1 MYTIDE
7 SINEIDEL
15 EKIVNKIP
23 FTKNRNQPLSNKLS
37 RNKSQIYTSKEPI
50 NNTKTSKNNFYNFTL
65 SYKDGTKTKSVNMN
79 ESTGIDSTQD
89 IYNFNFKN
97 FKPGNLL
104 FEIFINLSEFDGN
117 KLDFFV
123 SYTNLC
129 SLLREVNIID
139 KILYT
144 KVIIE
149 QTDLDIILKKIQ
161 KNKNSSKKLNYKDF
175 VKFFSY
181 LVYEIDYFHFIEK
194 PQRTLNFN
202 INKFFGGYFKENKMS
217 FISLIYNFALN
228 VQQETNINEIMN
240 PIIPYIKNIFIKFSE
255 TSKENINILN
265 DNDNSNMA
273 ILKNKFKIIINIMK
287 YFGIFPVLVNLK
299 ELVVMFY
306 IQLDDNND
314 NVHLDVEEIESDFGI
329 SFKKF
334 CQLFFC
340 LCLYIKNKRNDILN
354 QYLYLLKEEN
364 KNTNFN
370 NELKYGLKEGIIRF
384 ILNIKNKNF
393 PQKNN
398 KNTLSKEK
406 FYNELENMK
415 TKDIDFLFR
424 IFESYSSHFDN
435 YLNYQISFSD
445 IIIFLKECGFL
456 MNNKNNVNSNLLL
469 ERKYYKAKNKI
480 KNNIS
485 NLKDSLHSL
494 DKYFN
499 FNNNCNKKNIS
510 ISNNYNNNTISLIDI
525 EIFYCK
531 VSKRADVNNR
541 LNFREFIKFLYL
553 FSDKLGFTSFNEF
566 LEYLF
571 NRKNNNLKIL
581 KQRNDELSQIN
592 LLYYEI
598 KSNEIINIIQEIS
611 PIINIYFIYFANRLN
626 KYVLTFDL
634 FIKIFTQFD
643 LYPNIISNN
652 ILRNIFYQL
661 YQINKKN
668 QEFKEGKGTKFFEEI
683 KEIGFEEI
691 LMAIGVITLYLKN
704 KSNLDEKQILLGIF
718 YKIAE
723 SKKLKLDLNL
733 NYNFP
738 DALKNKLIE
747 ISNFY
752 YGDSKPEEPEYK
764 SFLENPFL

>member
-23 FTKNRNQPLSNKLS
+23 FTKNRNKPSSNKLS
-37 RNKSQIYTSKEPI
+37 RNKSQIYTSKESS
-50 NNTKTSKNNFYNFTL
+50 NNAKTSKSNFYNFTL
-65 SYKDGTKTKSVNMN
+65 SYKDGIKTKSININ

-89 IYNFNFKN
+89 NYNFNFKK

-104 FEIFINLSEFDGN
+104 FEIFINLSEFDEN
-117 KLDFFV
+117 KFDFFV
-123 SYTNLC
+123 NYTNLC
-129 SLLREVNIID
+129 CLLREVNLID

-149 QTDLDIILKKIQ
+149 QTNLDIILKKIK
-161 KNKNSSKKLNYKDF
+161 KNNNSSKRLNYKDF

-181 LVYEIDYFHFIEK
+181 LVYEIDYCHFIEK
-194 PQRTLNFN
+194 PKRTLNFN

-217 FISLIYNFALN
+217 FISLIYNFVLN
-228 VQQETNINEIMN
+228 VQQETNINELLN
-240 PIIPYIKNIFIKFSE
+240 PIITHIKNVFIKFSE
-255 TSKENINILN
+255 TDKENRNIMN
-265 DNDNSNMA
+265 NNDNSNM
-273 ILKNKFKIIINIMK
+273 IVLKNKFKIIINIMK
-287 YFGIFPVLVNLK
+287 YLGILPALVNLK
-299 ELVVMFY
+299 ELIVMFY

-314 NVHLDVEEIESDFGI
+314 NERLNVEEIESDFGI

-340 LCLYIKNKRNDILN
+340 LCLYIKNKRDDILC

-364 KNTNFN
+364 KNINFN

-393 PQKNN
+393 LQNN
-398 KNTLSKEK
+398 NRIKISKEK

-424 IFESYSSHFDN
+424 IFESYSSHFDK

-445 IIIFLKECGFL
+445 IIIFLKECEFL
-456 MNNKNNVNSNLLL
+456 TSNKNILNKNLLL
-469 ERKYYKAKNKI
+469 EGRYYKAKNKI

-499 FNNNCNKKNIS
+499 FCNNYKTKNIYINNNN
-510 ISNNYNNNTISLIDI
+510 SNISLIDI

-553 FSDKLGFTSFNEF
+553 FSNKLGFKSINEF
-566 LEYLF
+566 IEYLF
-571 NRKNNNLKIL
+571 DRKKDDLKIL
-581 KQRNDELSQIN
+581 KQRNDELAKISI
-592 LLYYEI
+592 LYFDI
-598 KSNEIINIIQEIS
+598 KSNEIINIIQQIA

-634 FIKIFTQFD
+634 FIKIFTEFD
-643 LYPNIISNN
+643 LYQNIISNN
-652 ILRNIFYQL
+652 ILRNIFYEL
-661 YQINKKN
+661 YQINQRKT
-668 QEFKEGKGTKFFEEI
+668 ELKEENGTKFFEEI

-691 LMAIGVITLYLKN
+691 LMAIGIISLYLKN
-704 KSNLDEKQILLGIF
+704 SSNLDEKQILLSIF

-733 NYNFP
+733 NFNFP

-747 ISNFY
+747 ISNLYF
-752 YGDSKPEEPEYK
+752 GDSKQEEPEYK

>member
-50 NNTKTSKNNFYNFTL
+50 NNTKASKSNFYNFTL
-65 SYKDGTKTKSVNMN
+65 SYKDGTKTKSINMY

-89 IYNFNFKN
+89 NYNFNFKN

-104 FEIFINLSEFDGN
+104 FEIFINLSEFDEK

-175 VKFFSY
+175 VKFFNY

-194 PQRTLNFN
+194 PQRTFNFN

-217 FISLIYNFALN
+217 FISLIYNYALN
-228 VQQETNINEIMN
+228 VQQETKINELLT
-240 PIIPYIKNIFIKFSE
+240 PIIPYIKRIFIKFCE
-255 TSKENINILN
+255 ASKENINILN
-265 DNDNSNMA
+265 VSDNSNMN
-273 ILKNKFKIIINIMK
+273 ILKNKFKNIINIMK

-314 NVHLDVEEIESDFGI
+314 NAHLDVEEIESDFGI

-364 KNTNFN
+364 KNINFN

-393 PQKNN
+393 LKKNN
-398 KNTLSKEK
+398 KNTISKEK

-424 IFESYSSHFDN
+424 IFESYSSHFDK

-445 IIIFLKECGFL
+445 IIIFLKECEFL
-456 MNNKNNVNSNLLL
+456 TSNKNFLNKNLLL
-469 ERKYYKAKNKI
+469 EGRYYKAKNKI

-499 FNNNCNKKNIS
+499 F
-510 ISNNYNNNTISLIDI
+510 SNNYKTKNIYKNNNNSSISLIDI

-553 FSDKLGFTSFNEF
+553 FSNKLGFKSINEF
-566 LEYLF
+566 IEYLF
-571 NRKNNNLKIL
+571 NRKKDDLKIL
-581 KQRNDELSQIN
+581 KQRNDELAKISI
-592 LLYYEI
+592 LYYDI
-598 KSNEIINIIQEIS
+598 KSNEIINIIQQIA

-634 FIKIFTQFD
+634 FIKIFAEFD

-652 ILRNIFYQL
+652 ILRNIFYEL
-661 YQINKKN
+661 YQINQRKT
-668 QEFKEGKGTKFFEEI
+668 ELKEENGTKFFEEI

-691 LMAIGVITLYLKN
+691 LMAIGIISLYLKN
-704 KSNLDEKQILLGIF
+704 SSNLDEKQILLSIF

-733 NYNFP
+733 NFNFP

-747 ISNFY
+747 ISNLY
-752 YGDSKPEEPEYK
+752 LGDSKTEEPEYK